1 MLNIIY
7 KKNMEENTITEEVK
21 KKGWSFKTIVFWTLA
36 FLITAGSAYY
46 QRVTGP
52 TYPTS
57 GIMSFQGKDIKYK
70 LDRSCDTSRNVS
82 VKLENID
89 PAIKGIIEYRRYK
102 SNDDKTLVEMKNDN
116 GILSGEFPTE
126 KERVYRTPAQKY
138 EYRVLLVKDNQKSE
152 IPSDPVVLRFKGDVP
167 MLILLIHVIIIFAAM
182 LVSTRAGLEF
192 FNKDAN
198 FKKFALW
205 SLAIMTLG
213 GMVMGP
219 IVQKYAF
226 GELWTGI
233 PFGIDL
239 TDNKTLIAWIAWIV
253 AAVATFR
260 SKNPG
265 RWVLGA
271 ALVTLIIFSIPHSV
285 LSGNAPGK

>member
-1 MLNIIY
+1 
-7 KKNMEENTITEEVK
+7 MEENIIIEEVK

-46 QRVTGP
+46 QRITGP

-57 GIMSFQGKDIKYK
+57 GISSFQGKEIKYK
-70 LDRSCDTSRNVS
+70 FDRSCDTSKTVS
-82 VKLENID
+82 VKLENVD
-89 PAIKGIIEYRRYK
+89 PTLKGFIEYRRY
-102 SNDDKTLVEMKNDN
+102 NTTDDKTLVPMNNDN
-116 GILSGEFPTE
+116 GTLSAEFPSE
-126 KERVYRTPAQKY
+126 KDRSFRIPAQKF
-138 EYRVLLVKDNQKSE
+138 EYKVLLVKEDQKSE
-152 IPSDPVVLRFKGDVP
+152 IPQQPVVLRYKGDVP
-167 MLILLIHVIIIFAAM
+167 LFILLIHVIIIFAAM

-192 FNKDAN
+192 FNKEAN

-239 TDNKTLIAWIAWIV
+239 TDNKTLIAWMAWLV
-253 AAVATFR
+253 AAVASFR

-271 ALVTLIIFSIPHSV
+271 AIVTLIIFSIPHSV
-285 LSGNAPGK
+285 LSGNTPVK

>member
-1 MLNIIY
+1 
-7 KKNMEENTITEEVK
+7 MEENTVVEEVK
-21 KKGWSFKTIVFWTLA
+21 KKGWSFKIIMFWVVA

-46 QRVTGP
+46 QRITGP

-57 GIMSFQGKDIKYK
+57 GVVSFQGKDIQYK
-70 LDRSCDTSRNVS
+70 LDRSCDTSKNVV
-82 VKLENID
+82 VKLENVD
-89 PAIKGIIEYRRYK
+89 PTIKGAVEYKRYNT
-102 SNDDKTLVEMKNDN
+102 NDDKTLIEMKNDN
-116 GILSGEFPTE
+116 GTLTAEFPME
-126 KERVYRTPAQKY
+126 KDRSLRIPAQKFAY
-138 EYRVLLVKDNQKSE
+138 KVLLIKDNQKTE
-152 IPSDPVVLRFKGDVP
+152 LPQEPVVLRYKGDVP
-167 MLILLIHVIIIFAAM
+167 LFILLIHVIIIFAAM

-192 FNKDAN
+192 FNNEAQ

-205 SLAIMTLG
+205 ALAIMTLG

-239 TDNKTLIAWIAWIV
+239 TDNKTLIAWLAWIV
-253 AAVATFR
+253 ATVASFR

-265 RWVLGA
+265 RWILGA

-285 LSGNAPGK
+285 LSGNTPGK

>member
-1 MLNIIY
+1 
-7 KKNMEENTITEEVK
+7 MEDNTITEEVK
-21 KKGWSFKTIVFWTLA
+21 KKGWSFKIIMFWVLA

-46 QRVTGP
+46 QRLTGP

-57 GIMSFQGKDIKYK
+57 GVMSFQGKDIKYK
-70 LDRSCDTSRNVS
+70 FERSCDTSKNVM
-82 VKLENID
+82 VKLENLD
-89 PAIKGIIEYRRYK
+89 PTIKGVIEYKRYNT
-102 SNDDKTLVEMKNDN
+102 NDDKTLVEMKNDN
-116 GILSGEFPTE
+116 GVLTGEFPTE
-126 KERVYRTPAQKY
+126 KDRTYRIPAQKF

-152 IPSDPVVLRFKGDVP
+152 LPSRPVVLRYKGDVP
-167 MLILLIHVIIIFAAM
+167 LAILLIHVIVIFSAM

-192 FNKDAN
+192 FNSNAN

-205 SLAIMTLG
+205 ALAIMTLG
-213 GMVMGP
+213 GMVLGP

-239 TDNKTLIAWIAWIV
+239 TDNKTLIAWVAWIV
-253 AAVATFR
+253 AAMASFR

-285 LSGNAPGK
+285 MSGNAPGK